1 MRILRRLLLLP
12 LLLAALALGVQPA
25 TAGAPRDGLG
35 RALARGEIDGAQ
47 HALYRALALFR
58 PAQVERRFGRVAPA
72 GRRDATHVLLRL
84 SRNLNRLDG
93 AERRLGERL
102 LARPTDRRDPV
113 IRYGVPARYRCNR
126 VVCVFWVT
134 RTRNAPPL
142 RDRRPR
148 NGIPDQVDLTL
159 ATFTKVFRTEV
170 GQYGF
175 SRPLSDSRVRSHGPN
190 GKPDIYLADL
200 GSRGLYGLCR
210 PDRRTRTAPG
220 HCVVDDDF
228 SVRQFAGGA
237 SGKAALQVTAAHE
250 FLHAIQFGYDA
261 WEDFWFFESTAAWM
275 EDEVYPLVNDNLQY
289 LPVSPMSATGFWLPL
304 DIDEPDMS
312 KPESGNK
319 YGAWILW
326 RRLSELFGRDVVR
339 DAWNLA
345 RGAPYGI
352 QALEAMLAV
361 RGQVWADVFHQFA
374 IANYFFSTSYS
385 EGALYATVPG
395 VGPQPQPLSA
405 PGSGS
410 IPMGHLSNDYYMFT
424 PTGAGPTLTLTVTL
438 SGPETNPRA
447 SAVVLRAA
455 GNDPPVPL
463 SSGVPTPL
471 PFDTT
476 VTGVLLVLTNGS
488 TRFASCDTAQ
498 APPFYSCFGVPLDDS
513 VSFAVDAAVGP

>member
-1 MRILRRLLLLP
+1 MRVLRRLLLLP

-93 AERRLGERL
+93 AEHRLAERL

-126 VVCVFWVT
+126 VVCVFWVRT
-134 RTRNAPPL
+134 TRNAPPL

-170 GQYGF
+170 GLYGF

-200 GSRGLYGLCR
+200 GSRGIYGFCR
-210 PDRRTRTAPG
+210 PDRRTRTSPG

-228 SVRQFAGGA
+228 SARQFVGGA

-250 FLHAIQFGYDA
+250 FLHEIQFGYDA
-261 WEDFWFFESTAAWM
+261 WDDFWFFESTATWM

-289 LPVSPMSATGFWLPL
+289 LPVSPVSATGFWLPL
-304 DIDEPDMS
+304 DIDEPDFS

-319 YGAWILW
+319 YGTWILW
-326 RRLSELFGRDVVR
+326 RYLSERLGREVVR

-352 QALEAMLAV
+352 HGLEAMLAT
-361 RGQVWADVFHQFA
+361 RGQGWADVFHQFA
-374 IANYFFSTSYS
+374 IANYFFSTSYA
-385 EGALYATVPG
+385 EGALYATVAG
-395 VGPQPQPLSA
+395 VGPQAEVPTTS
-405 PGSGS
+405 SS
-410 IPMGHLSNDYYMFT
+410 TIPMPHLSNDYYLF
-424 PTGAGPTLTLTVTL
+424 PTGGGGPTMTLTVTM

-447 SAVVLRAA
+447 SAVVIRTT
-455 GNDPPVPL
+455 GNDAPIPL
-463 SSGVPTPL
+463 TSSTPTPI
-471 PFDTT
+471 PIDVS
-476 VTGVLLVLTNGS
+476 VTGVLVVLSNGS
-488 TRFASCDTAQ
+488 TRFTGCDTDLV
-498 APPFYSCFGVPLDDS
+498 PPFFSCFGTPVDDT
-513 VSFAVDAAVGP
+513 VSFTLSASIP